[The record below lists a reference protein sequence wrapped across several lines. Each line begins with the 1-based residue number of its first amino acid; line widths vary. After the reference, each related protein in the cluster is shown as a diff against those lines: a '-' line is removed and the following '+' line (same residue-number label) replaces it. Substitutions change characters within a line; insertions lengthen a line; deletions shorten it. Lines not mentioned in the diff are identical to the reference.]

1 MFRSFKE
8 ALYHSCEHGFLEIAM
23 ELRSL
28 GKNELCI
35 TSKSVFRMSIIKA
48 KKTSKKIY
56 LKGQGDRVIQS
67 EDNENMNLGV
77 DIPRGG
83 SSCPLFPGQVDFGN
97 VKIFWRVGNRRTYI
111 YITKSTYFLHLSC
124 SGVPWNIHCWSQTVG
139 HAYER
144 GQKAFLKCL
153 LRDFQSMP
161 INEYTSDF
169 CEDGLV
175 ILFNIFK
182 ECEVT

>member
-111 YITKSTYFLHLSC
+111 YHKIHLLSPF
-124 SGVPWNIHCWSQTVG
+124 V
-139 HAYER
+139 
-144 GQKAFLKCL
+144 L
-153 LRDFQSMP
+153 LRCAMEHPLLESNCRSRLRTRTKGIPQMFVARLSVNAD
-161 INEYTSDF
+161 
-169 CEDGLV
+169 
-175 ILFNIFK
+175 
-182 ECEVT
+182 

>member
-28 GKNELCI
+28 GKNEWCI
-35 TSKSVFRMSIIKA
+35 TSKTVFRLSIIKA

-97 VKIFWRVGNRRTYI
+97 VKIFWVVEGRKPEDLYI
-111 YITKSTYFLHLSC
+111 YIYHKIHLLSPF
-124 SGVPWNIHCWSQTVG
+124 V
-139 HAYER
+139 
-144 GQKAFLKCL
+144 L
-153 LRDFQSMP
+153 LRCAMEHPLLESNCRSRVRTRTKGIPQMFVAWLS
-161 INEYTSDF
+161 INAD
-169 CEDGLV
+169 
-175 ILFNIFK
+175 
-182 ECEVT
+182 

>member
-111 YITKSTYFLHLSC
+111 YIYIYHKILLLSPF
-124 SGVPWNIHCWSQTVG
+124 V
-139 HAYER
+139 
-144 GQKAFLKCL
+144 L
-153 LRDFQSMP
+153 LRCAMEHPLLESNCRSRLRTRTKGIPQMFVARLSVNAD
-161 INEYTSDF
+161 
-169 CEDGLV
+169 
-175 ILFNIFK
+175 
-182 ECEVT
+182 

>member
-28 GKNELCI
+28 GKNEWCI
-35 TSKSVFRMSIIKA
+35 TSKSVFLRSIIKA

-83 SSCPLFPGQVDFGN
+83 SSCPLFPGQVDFWN

-111 YITKSTYFLHLSC
+111 YIYHKIHLLSPF
-124 SGVPWNIHCWSQTVG
+124 V
-139 HAYER
+139 
-144 GQKAFLKCL
+144 L
-153 LRDFQSMP
+153 LRCAMEHPLLESNCRSRLRTRTKGIPQMFVARLSVNAD
-161 INEYTSDF
+161 
-169 CEDGLV
+169 
-175 ILFNIFK
+175 
-182 ECEVT
+182 

>member
-1 MFRSFKE
+1 MNY
-8 ALYHSCEHGFLEIAM
+8 ALP
-23 ELRSL
+23 LRVYFFGASQ
-28 GKNELCI
+28 KQR
-35 TSKSVFRMSIIKA
+35 KQA
-48 KKTSKKIY
+48 KKIH

-124 SGVPWNIHCWSQTVG
+124 SGQQSQ
-139 HAYER
+139 ELLS
-144 GQKAFLKCL
+144 FLEEKK
-153 LRDFQSMP
+153 
-161 INEYTSDF
+161 N
-169 CEDGLV
+169 
-175 ILFNIFK
+175 
-182 ECEVT
+182 

>member
-35 TSKSVFRMSIIKA
+35 TPKSLFRLSIIKA

-111 YITKSTYFLHLSC
+111 YIYHKIHLLSPF
-124 SGVPWNIHCWSQTVG
+124 V
-139 HAYER
+139 
-144 GQKAFLKCL
+144 L
-153 LRDFQSMP
+153 LRCAMEHPLLESNCRSRLRTRTKGIPRMFVARLSVNAD
-161 INEYTSDF
+161 
-169 CEDGLV
+169 
-175 ILFNIFK
+175 
-182 ECEVT
+182 

>member
-35 TSKSVFRMSIIKA
+35 TFKSVFRLSIIKA

-67 EDNENMNLGV
+67 EDNENMKWTFHEVALLVHCFQVKLILGMLKFF
-77 DIPRGG
+77 GG
-83 SSCPLFPGQVDFGN
+83 WETGGP
-97 VKIFWRVGNRRTYI
+97 I
-111 YITKSTYFLHLSC
+111 YISQNPPSFSICLAQVCHGTSIV
-124 SGVPWNIHCWSQTVG
+124 GV
-139 HAYER
+139 
-144 GQKAFLKCL
+144 KL
-153 LRDFQSMP
+153 
-161 INEYTSDF
+161 
-169 CEDGLV
+169 
-175 ILFNIFK
+175 
-182 ECEVT
+182 